1 MTLAW
6 QSYLMLGAWLLAGVV
21 LMLRLPRGIRPGP
34 EAEEELKA
42 ALQRR
47 RDG

>member
-1 MTLAW
+1 MAN
-6 QSYLMLGAWLLAGVV
+6 SGMLS
-21 LMLRLPRGIRPGP
+21 RGIRPGP

-47 RDG
+47 GDG